1 MRKLLVLALAS
12 MMLLSAC
19 NTFRGAVNGV
29 GKDTAA
35 AGCASR
41 APFLFPADLIRK
53 TGLTE
58 TPTVWAPS
66 VLQPAPEKPPTV
78 PETKWQ

>member
-29 GKDTAA
+29 GKDTTA
-35 AGCASR
+35 AGTWIQEKV
-41 APFLFPADLIRK
+41 PAN
-53 TGLTE
+53 
-58 TPTVWAPS
+58 P
-66 VLQPAPEKPPTV
+66 QPAPQP
-78 PETKWQ
+78 QY

>member
-35 AGCASR
+35 AGVWIQEKV
-41 APFLFPADLIRK
+41 PADQQQQ
-53 TGLTE
+53 
-58 TPTVWAPS
+58 
-66 VLQPAPEKPPTV
+66 QPVQQQP
-78 PETKWQ
+78 QY